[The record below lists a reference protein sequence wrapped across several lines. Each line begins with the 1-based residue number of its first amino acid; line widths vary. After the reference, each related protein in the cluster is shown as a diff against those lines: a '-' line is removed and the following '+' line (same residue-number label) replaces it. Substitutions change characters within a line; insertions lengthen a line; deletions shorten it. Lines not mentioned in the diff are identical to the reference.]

1 MMTDDKF
8 LQKRFTELAERA
20 YASGRYIYSDF
31 LGLNETDIL
40 MRMKKELQYAG
51 LTLFGG
57 TSDCERVVA
66 RFGDCGYDE
75 TYPITCLSASPL
87 QQKFADRLTH
97 RDILG
102 ALMNL
107 GIERDLI
114 GDIYIKDNV
123 AYFFCISRVAPV
135 IISDFTNAKHTTL
148 VCREVDALPDGTGT
162 EPQEERIQITS
173 ERADVIVAA
182 TYDLSREESLEV
194 FREGKVFIDGR
205 QCENNSAAVKPGTV
219 VSVRG
224 YGRFRYLGYENL
236 SRKGK
241 LNAKIEKWV

>member
-1 MMTDDKF
+1 MTDDKF
-8 LQKRFTELAERA
+8 LVKRFAELAERA
-20 YASGRYIYSDF
+20 YASGRFAYSDF
-31 LGLNETDIL
+31 LGLNEIDIL
-40 MRMKKELQYAG
+40 MRMKNELEYAG
-51 LTLFGG
+51 LTLWGG
-57 TSDCERVVA
+57 ASDCERVIA
-66 RFGDCGYDE
+66 RFGNCGYDE
-75 TYPITCLSASPL
+75 SYPITCLSASPL
-87 QQKFADRLTH
+87 QQKFADKLTH

-123 AYFFCISRVAPV
+123 AYLFCLSRVTPV
-135 IISDFTNAKHTTL
+135 IISDFTKAKHTTL
-148 VCREVDALPDGTGT
+148 VCREVDALPDGAGS
-162 EPQEERIQITS
+162 EPVEEKIQIAS

-182 TYDLSREESLEV
+182 VYDLSREESLDF

-205 QCENNSAAVKPGTV
+205 QCENNSSVVKPGVV

-224 YGRFRYLGYENL
+224 KGRFRYLGYENL

-241 LNAKIEKWV
+241 LNARIEKWV